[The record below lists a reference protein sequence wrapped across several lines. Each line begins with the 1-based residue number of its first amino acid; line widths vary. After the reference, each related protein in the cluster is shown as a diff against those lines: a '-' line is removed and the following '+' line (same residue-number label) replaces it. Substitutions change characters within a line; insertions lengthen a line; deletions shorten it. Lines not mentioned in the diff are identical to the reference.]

1 MGVAAQNVEMNSVR
15 RVVLAPDKFK
25 GSSSAPEVAG
35 ALATGIARVRPDT
48 ELVLMPVAD
57 GGDGTVD
64 AFVAAGWRR
73 IEVDAPGPTGVV
85 GVATYALRGGTAVVE
100 LAAAVGLVKLPRGV
114 PDPLGASTFG
124 LGVVIADALD
134 KGAVEIVIGLGGSAS
149 SDGGAGM
156 LRALGVRVLDRRGDE
171 VPRGGAALADAVA
184 LDRSG
189 IHPGVAATRFV
200 LACDVDNPLLGPRGA
215 VAVYAP
221 QKGADAA
228 QLAILEA
235 ALTNWATVA
244 GVEFAERPGAGAAGG
259 TGFGAM
265 ALLGA
270 EVRSGI
276 AVILELLDFAA
287 LLDGADLVV
296 TGEGSLDEQSLH
308 GKAPIGVCEA
318 ARKAGVP
325 VIAAVGRNLLT
336 PVRIRSAGFTTC
348 YALTDL
354 ESDPRRCMAHAR
366 SLLED
371 VGATIAREHLGA

>member
-1 MGVAAQNVEMNSVR
+1 
-15 RVVLAPDKFK
+15 
-25 GSSSAPEVAG
+25 
-35 ALATGIARVRPDT
+35 
-48 ELVLMPVAD
+48 
-57 GGDGTVD
+57 
-64 AFVAAGWRR
+64 
-73 IEVDAPGPTGVV
+73 
-85 GVATYALRGGTAVVE
+85 
-100 LAAAVGLVKLPRGV
+100 
-114 PDPLGASTFG
+114 
-124 LGVVIADALD
+124 
-134 KGAVEIVIGLGGSAS
+134 
-149 SDGGAGM
+149 M

>member
-1 MGVAAQNVEMNSVR
+1 MNSVR

-35 ALATGIARVRPDT
+35 AIASGIARVRPDT

-64 AFVAAGWRR
+64 AFVAAGWQR

-85 GVATYALRGGTAVVE
+85 GVATYAMRGETAVVE

-124 LGVVIADALD
+124 LGVVVADALD
-134 KGAVEIVIGLGGSAS
+134 RGAVEIVIGLGGSAS

-156 LRALGVRVLDRRGDE
+156 LRALGVRALDGQGDE
-171 VPRGGAALADAVA
+171 VPGGGAALADAVA

-189 IHPGVAATRFV
+189 IHPGVDSARFV

-221 QKGADAA
+221 QKGADTA

-235 ALTNWATVA
+235 ALTNWAAVA
-244 GVEFAERPGAGAAGG
+244 GIGFADRPGAGAAGG

-318 ARKAGVP
+318 ARAAGVP
-325 VIAAVGRNLLT
+325 VVAAVGRNLLA
-336 PVRIRSAGFTTC
+336 PDRIRSAGFTAC

-354 ESDPRRCMAHAR
+354 ESDPRRCMAQAR
-366 SLLED
+366 SLLEA
-371 VGATIAREHLGA
+371 VGVTIAREHLGA